1 MKAIILLGMTGNLL
15 ILVTVARS
23 PAMRTTSNIYICN
36 MAVSGE
42 LHLQYPYKR
51 KQSVKRQKIT
61 VAIWLIILNLRHG
74 DLLDSSSSDSPLSL
88 HWILALWLAPLQ
100 TASSLPGFQH
110 PDSFFQKRGS
120 TYI

>member
-36 MAVSGE
+36 MAVSGQ

-51 KQSVKRQKIT
+51 KQGVNQASEDYSCYMVD
-61 VAIWLIILNLRHG
+61 H
-74 DLLDSSSSDSPLSL
+74 
-88 HWILALWLAPLQ
+88 LQ
-100 TASSLPGFQH
+100 SQTW
-110 PDSFFQKRGS
+110 
-120 TYI
+120 